1 MRAIIEAAP
10 GILFDL
16 PMVIDTLDA
25 DDQPRL
31 TLQAG
36 DFFVDAL
43 PSADAYILMEVLHGW
58 PDKQCGAILSAIPD
72 AAPDNA
78 TVLVVEDLMPEEQ
91 SGPSVSTPGRHH
103 ADHDRRA
110 RAHSG

>member
-1 MRAIIEAAP
+1 LRAIIEAAP
-10 GILFDL
+10 GAEGVLFDL

-43 PSADAYILMEVLHGW
+43 PSARCLHSHGS
-58 PDKQCGAILSAIPD
+58 PA
-72 AAPDNA
+72 
-78 TVLVVEDLMPEEQ
+78 
-91 SGPSVSTPGRHH
+91 
-103 ADHDRRA
+103 
-110 RAHSG
+110 